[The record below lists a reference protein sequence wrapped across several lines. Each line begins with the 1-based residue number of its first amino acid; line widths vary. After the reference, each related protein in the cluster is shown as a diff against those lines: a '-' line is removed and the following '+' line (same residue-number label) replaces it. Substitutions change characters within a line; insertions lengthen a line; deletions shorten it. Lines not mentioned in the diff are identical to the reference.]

1 MMDIISSKS
10 SPKKN
15 KNLQILFENNDI
27 ETQFSAEVEPVK
39 KVNQGCQTKTIRKCN
54 AQIQSMLSPRMYQKG
69 IETEVTMSDITLMLQ
84 FKTRSVQKIINLEEQ
99 LKTLKSTK
107 ELKKTDNSFIKLP
120 ERP

>member
-1 MMDIISSKS
+1 MDIISSKS

-107 ELKKTDNSFIKLP
+107 ELKKTVNSFIKLP